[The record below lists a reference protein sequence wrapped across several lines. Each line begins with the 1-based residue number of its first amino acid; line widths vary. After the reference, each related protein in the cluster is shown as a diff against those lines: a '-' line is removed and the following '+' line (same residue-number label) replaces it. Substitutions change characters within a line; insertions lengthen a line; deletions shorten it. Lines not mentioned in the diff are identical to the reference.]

1 MLLEQAGEYAF
12 ADTDFGPNVPGS
24 IVKACARRIAAE

>member
-12 ADTDFGPNVPGS
+12 ADTDFSPDVPGS
-24 IVKACARRIAAE
+24 IVKARARRIAAE

>member
-12 ADTDFGPNVPGS
+12 ADTDFSPDVPGS
-24 IVKACARRIAAE
+24 IVKTRARRIAAE